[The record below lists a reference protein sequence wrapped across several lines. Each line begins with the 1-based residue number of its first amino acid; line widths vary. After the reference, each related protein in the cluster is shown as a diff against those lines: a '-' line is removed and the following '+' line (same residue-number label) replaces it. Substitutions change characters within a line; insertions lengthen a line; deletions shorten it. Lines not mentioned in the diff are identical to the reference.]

1 MTWSYVVI
9 LLYQEDSLPRSPA
22 SPLFLYMA
30 TSLLS
35 CNHILCTISIEEWN
49 ISLCSQAKMSF
60 LCFLFS
66 SLLFSSLLFST
77 LCALCGHTFGLFC
90 EFARWASTRREDPM
104 RRHLIFPSSPSR
116 VPFDQ
121 DGGIVPCCAIPRW
134 GKCGGCRA
142 TSGLVEVEP
151 RFPFTGI

>member
-66 SLLFSSLLFST
+66 SLLFSSLVFST

-90 EFARWASTRREDPM
+90 EFAHRVSACREDSIE
-104 RRHLIFPSSPSR
+104 RHLIFPSSPSH
-116 VPFDQ
+116 VPFDR
-121 DGGIVPCCAIPRW
+121 DGGVEPCHAFPRW
-134 GKCGGCRA
+134 TKLGA
-142 TSGLVEVEP
+142 H
-151 RFPFTGI
+151 